1 MMESP
6 EFEKHKKIKDNII
19 KDVKNIFRTRKEM
32 MILQL
37 KIEEIL
43 LD

>member
-1 MMESP
+1 MKSP
-6 EFEKHKKIKDNII
+6 GFEKHKKIKDNII

-37 KIEEIL
+37 KI
-43 LD
+43 